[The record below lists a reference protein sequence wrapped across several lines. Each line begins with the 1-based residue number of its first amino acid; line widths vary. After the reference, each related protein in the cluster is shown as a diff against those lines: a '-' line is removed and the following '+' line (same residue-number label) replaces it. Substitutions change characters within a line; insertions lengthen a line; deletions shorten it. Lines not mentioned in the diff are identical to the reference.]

1 MRVSL
6 MRIRTAIRRG
16 RIKLQALR
24 GLPIQIADGNVVT
37 VPPSL
42 TYLSTYVL
50 LEQEDWFEKEL
61 PFVRSF
67 LKTGMRALDIG
78 ANYGVY
84 SVGIGKAVGASGRVW
99 AFEPCSGTLNFLRH
113 TLAANAMAQVVVD
126 DCALSDRAG
135 RGRLS
140 VNTDSEL
147 NSLGH
152 GPAESSEEVRLD
164 TLDGAMA
171 RLGIQG
177 IDFVKLDAEGEEAR
191 IVNGGRE
198 FFRIEDPLVMFEW
211 KHGRIVNTELLA
223 CFRGIGYGL
232 FRLVGPSS
240 LLVPV
245 AEQAAFD
252 SFELNLFACKEG
264 RAAELERRGLLLTA
278 PPRIAGGEA
287 GSGLDFIER
296 QPFATARRRGAIDP
310 ASALTEALDAYA
322 VWRQDGLAAG
332 RRYGALL
339 WALRRL
345 EAEVQI
351 DPSVAVLSMLARV
364 ALDAG
369 GRSRALQILGV
380 MLNEAAQGGLDT
392 ADPTW
397 PAAPQYDSLAMASD
411 RGTWL
416 AAATA
421 EAMVSSCSFSGYF
434 TGPSMLTP
442 LDWLHASPYASA
454 RMERRRQL
462 QQLQA
467 KRTQSIESIACL
479 STAGPGHRNDEFW
492 RRAAAE
498 RTTMPPSL
506 LQSIRA

>member
-1 MRVSL
+1 MR
-6 MRIRTAIRRG
+6 
-16 RIKLQALR
+16 KLQ
-24 GLPIQIADGNVVT
+24 GLPIQIADGNLIT
-37 VPPSL
+37 VPASL
-42 TYLSTYVL
+42 MCLSTYVL

-67 LKTGMRALDIG
+67 LKPGMRALDIG

-84 SVGIGKAVGASGRVW
+84 SVGIGKAVGPTGRVW
-99 AFEPCSGTLNFLRH
+99 AFEPSSGTLCFLRD

-140 VNTDSEL
+140 VLANSEL

-152 GPAESSEEVRLD
+152 GAGESSEDVRVD

-171 RLGIQG
+171 RHGIQS

-191 IVNGGRE
+191 IVAGGRE
-198 FFRIEDPLVMFEW
+198 FFRIEDPLVMFEL
-211 KHGRIVNTELLA
+211 KHGHIVNTELLG
-223 CFRGIGYGL
+223 CFRAAGYGL

-245 AEQAAFD
+245 AETEDAALD
-252 SFELNLFACKEG
+252 AFELNLFACKES
-264 RAAELERRGLLLTA
+264 RAAALERQGLLLTA
-278 PPRIAGGEA
+278 RPPLVGGEPGA
-287 GSGLDFIER
+287 GLACVER
-296 QPFATARRRGAIDP
+296 QPFGAARRRDGIDS
-310 ASALTEALDAYA
+310 ASALAQALDAYA
-322 VWRQDGLAAG
+322 LWRQNGLAAA

-339 WALRRL
+339 WALERL
-345 EAEVQI
+345 EVEATI
-351 DPSVAVLSMLARV
+351 APSVAVLSLLARV

-369 GRSRALQILGV
+369 RRSRAVQILGV
-380 MLNEAAQGGLDT
+380 MLNEAAQGSLET

-397 PAAPQYDSLAMASD
+397 PAAPQYDSIAVASD
-411 RGTWL
+411 RGKWL
-416 AAATA
+416 VAATA
-421 EAMVSSCSFSGYF
+421 EAMIGSSSFSAFFSGA
-434 TGPSMLTP
+434 SMLTP

-467 KRTQSIESIACL
+467 NRTKSIQSIACL
-479 STAGPGHRNDEFW
+479 SNARPGHCNAEFW

-498 RTTMPPSL
+498 DTTIPASL
-506 LQSIRA
+506 VRPIRA